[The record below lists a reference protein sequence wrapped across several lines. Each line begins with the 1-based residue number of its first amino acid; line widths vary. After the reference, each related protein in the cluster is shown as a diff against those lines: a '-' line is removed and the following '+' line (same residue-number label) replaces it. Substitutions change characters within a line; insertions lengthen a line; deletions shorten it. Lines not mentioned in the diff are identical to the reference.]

1 MSEQFR
7 LKTGKK
13 KKLAVEVFHPRDE
26 AKAVVVAVHGM
37 AEHSG
42 RYRDLARYLSGRGF
56 VVYIYDQREHRESR
70 ISTLPRGLGSLRE
83 NWEVLMDDLMQLEGL
98 AEARH
103 PGLPVFVLGHSMG
116 SLLARCFA
124 ADYGRDL
131 AGLVLSGTPADPGI
145 TGMAGQI
152 LATLMLAAGLLRE
165 NRTLD
170 RLLFGRGN
178 ARIPEA
184 KTPFDWLTRDD
195 TAVSTYMED
204 PDCGFV
210 YPTAFYHELIRGA
223 RLAWSTGTFR
233 GTPPELPVYLLG
245 GDEDPMGNYGQALR
259 DAADR
264 YRKAGLQDVTVRL
277 YPGGRHEMFNELNR
291 EDVFRE
297 TALWMEEKIVNWKG

>member
-1 MSEQFR
+1 MVTGATRGIGKAIAIR
-7 LKTGKK
+7 LASKGVNLLVTGRSVD
-13 KKLAVEVFHPRDE
+13 KLCEICNLAGQYEVKIHSL
-26 AKAVVVAVHGM
+26 VADIKDPETPAM
-37 AEHSG
+37 
-42 RYRDLARYLSGRGF
+42 
-56 VVYIYDQREHRESR
+56 
-70 ISTLPRGLGSLRE
+70 
-83 NWEVLMDDLMQLEGL
+83 LMDDLMQLEGL

-152 LATLMLAAGLLRE
+152 LATLMLAAGPLRE

-204 PDCGFV
+204 PNCGFV